1 MFKDAFFKRVEKKTN
16 VSKDTILSLAKD
28 LQNSNMKD
36 KKVLSD
42 LVDNI
47 SKIAGKDIS
56 IEKKEKIV
64 NTILKDNVPKDI
76 DKMI

>member
-1 MFKDAFFKRVEKKTN
+1 MEKKTN
-16 VSKDTILSLAKD
+16 VDKDTILSLAKD

-36 KKVLSD
+36 KTVLSN

-47 SKIAGKDIS
+47 SRITGKEIS
-56 IEKKEKIV
+56 AEKKEKIV
-64 NTILKDNVPKDI
+64 NTIIKDNIPKDI